1 MWKETSAWRGV
12 LLLFLLRFCCCCTT
26 KRIMSPKARLEV
38 RDGHGPF
45 TSARSRS
52 TTSLAG
58 TPEASFPTLCFLQKI
73 MESENVVRHAE
84 HKPPCA
90 YGVLQIVGH

>member
-1 MWKETSAWRGV
+1 MWKETRAWRGV

-26 KRIMSPKARLEV
+26 KRIMSPKARLV

-58 TPEASFPTLCFLQKI
+58 TPEASFPTLCFLQKL